1 MKKIELSIN
10 GMHCASCAVLLTR
23 ALSKSTG
30 VKNANVNYAAG
41 KALVEFDERAT
52 NEQNFIEV
60 VKSKGYSAS
69 IGVDRE
75 REKEMRENEI
85 KELKKLLIIGSI
97 LSIPALIMG
106 MFMMDFPYRMLALF
120 ILATPVQ
127 FYGGRNFY
135 LGAWSALQNKS
146 ANMDTLI
153 AVGTSAAYFFSVA
166 ALLGFAQEQYFETA
180 ATLITLVVLGKY
192 LEAVAKGR
200 TSEAIRKLMDLSP
213 KYATIVRKGKEEK
226 VPVSDV
232 KAGDIILVKPGESIP
247 VDGIVLSGDS
257 SVD

>member
-1 MKKIELSIN
+1 MKKTELSIN
-10 GMHCASCAVLLTR
+10 GMHCASCSVLLTR
-23 ALSKSTG
+23 ALSKAEG
-30 VKNANVNYAAG
+30 VKTANVNYAAG

-52 NEQNFIEV
+52 NEQNLIEV
-60 VKSKGYSAS
+60 VKSKGYSAN

-75 REKEMRENEI
+75 REKQMRENEI
-85 KELKKLLIIGSI
+85 KELKKLLMIGAA
-97 LSIPALIMG
+97 LSIPALIIG
-106 MFMMDFPYRMLALF
+106 MFLMEFPYRMEILF

-127 FYGGRNFY
+127 FYIGKNFY

-166 ALLGFAQEQYFETA
+166 AMLGFVQEQYFETA
-180 ATLITLVVLGKY
+180 AVLITLVILGKY

-226 VPVSDV
+226 IPVSQV
-232 KAGDIILVKPGESIP
+232 KIGDTILVSLARAFLWTG
-247 VDGIVLSGDS
+247 
-257 SVD
+257 